1 MRHKHAAEKIPNDF
15 GFFVIL
21 MIKLI
26 LESECLMLWSGM
38 AADKFKEMLDQEM
51 SVLPKTISKHF
62 TDTYYGMVGGI

>member
-1 MRHKHAAEKIPNDF
+1 
-15 GFFVIL
+15 

-26 LESECLMLWSGM
+26 LESECLMLLSGM

-62 TDTYYGMVGGI
+62 TDTYYGRRYLKLLLTVTLVSCRSSYPA

>member
-1 MRHKHAAEKIPNDF
+1 M
-15 GFFVIL
+15 V
-21 MIKLI
+21 KLI

>member
-1 MRHKHAAEKIPNDF
+1 MQQNKFQMIWI
-15 GFFVIL
+15 FFVIL
-21 MIKLI
+21 MLKLH
-26 LESECLMLWSGM
+26 ECLMLLSGM